1 MHKKTKYSIID
12 RKILGDEPKVSK
24 TSTALQMIN
33 AYNWLNYFYTAE
45 DSKQFVLE
53 YMKMQKMNK
62 KLIKNIG
69 HADAFKLI
77 NVGWNCKLLLS
88 GNEIPIDIE
97 TKMLHKIHTLASQVK
112 PEVIVTPIAPVS
124 VQEHIENK
132 ANKIIATLE
141 DQIDMI
147 AKDGTTDF
155 DIQSYFRTVA
165 LKPQVA
171 KNVIEYYKPL
181 YSEIYDTIN
190 GDSSE
195 LKYAYRNWSK
205 KALKTYLTFVSD
217 IISAAEVY
225 CVRVTTIRKPRK
237 KKVKPVSVIVS
248 KVKYKQEDTTFK
260 IKSIKPTDI
269 VGANQVW
276 LFNTK
281 YRTLS
286 VINAMSHSGLS
297 VKGTTIGSFD
307 EKTSITKKLRKPDT
321 ILSAVNDAGKVQLR
335 KVMDSIKCKPKIAT
349 GRINSDTIILRTIK

>member
-1 MHKKTKYSIID
+1 MLKKTKHSIID
-12 RKILGDEPKVSK
+12 RKSLGDEPKVTK

-53 YMKMQKMNK
+53 YLKQQKMYK
-62 KLIKNIG
+62 KTIKNISRV
-69 HADAFKLI
+69 DAFKLI

-88 GNEIPIDIE
+88 GNELPIDIE
-97 TKMLHKIHTLASQVK
+97 TKMLHKIHTLASQVE
-112 PEVIVTPIAPVS
+112 PEVIVTPAAPVS
-124 VQEHIENK
+124 VQAYIENK

-141 DQIDMI
+141 DQIDLI
-147 AKDGTTDF
+147 AKDGTNNF

-171 KNVIEYYKPL
+171 KNIIDYYKPL
-181 YSEIYDTIN
+181 YSEIYDTIKGN
-190 GDSSE
+190 VPE

-217 IISAAEVY
+217 IISAAEVH
-225 CVRVTTIRKPRK
+225 CIRVVAIRKPRK
-237 KKVKPVSVIVS
+237 KKIKPASVIVS

-269 VGANQVW
+269 IGANQVW

-286 VINAMSHSGLS
+286 VINAMSHSGLTI
-297 VKGTTIGSFD
+297 KGTTIGSFD

-321 ILSAVNDAGKVQLR
+321 VLSAVNDAGKVQLR
-335 KVMDSIKCKPKIAT
+335 KMMDTIKCKPKSAT
-349 GRINSDTIILRTIK
+349 GRINSDTIILRAIK